1 MTLVL
6 CTRTS
11 ARRSR
16 TLMQMHTPTHHART
30 PGVAEGGSGALL
42 ANGTEAFQCFYRHT
56 LRWDE
61 ESRRASAN
69 WGGSARRRRFR
80 L

>member
-6 CTRTS
+6 YTRTS

-30 PGVAEGGSGALL
+30 PGVAEGGSGILL
-42 ANGTEAFQCFYRHT
+42 ANEMEAFQQT
-56 LRWDE
+56 AGL
-61 ESRRASAN
+61 
-69 WGGSARRRRFR
+69 
-80 L
+80 LVL